1 MELYLILF
9 IAGVGA
15 FALLTIISIIY
26 GDNVSIKEDKRVA
39 QVKKQEKKKAEL
51 SEVEKKQKL
60 VQSLTQPVMDT
71 VFEHYKPRHTDLI
84 RRKLHVTG
92 WDLYFTPLSWIALRL
107 LAILVGIVFAW
118 FLSVKSTVA
127 AIVIGIVIA
136 KLPDLML
143 NNEYKNIREDL
154 IIHFPETIRIIS
166 GYLSVGLIMPKA
178 FEMTAK
184 SAKPRWKKILTEFA
198 IRSKTEGDL
207 EALDWIK
214 EEVDLMEA
222 REFFASVRLAI
233 EDGIPPIESFEKQ
246 ATIIQR
252 LLDDAILK
260 RIEKRKLLGTV
271 LQGPLL
277 LLILITFALPIIGTI
292 MDFF

>member
-9 IAGVGA
+9 IVGIGA
-15 FALLTIISIIY
+15 FALLTAISIIF
-26 GDNVSIKEDKRVA
+26 GDNVSVKEDKRVA
-39 QVKKQEKKKAEL
+39 QVKKQEKKQDVL

-60 VQSLTQPVMDT
+60 VQNITQPVIDT
-71 VFEHYKPRHTDLI
+71 VFEYYKPRHTDLI
-84 RRKLHVTG
+84 QRKLHVTG
-92 WDLYFTPLSWIALRL
+92 WDLYFTPLSWTALRIVMIV
-107 LAILVGIVFAW
+107 AGIVFAW
-118 FLSVKSTVA
+118 FLSVKSPIA
-127 AIVIGIVIA
+127 AVVIGIVIA
-136 KLPDLML
+136 KMPDLML

-166 GYLSVGLIMPKA
+166 GYLSVGLVMPKA

-184 SAKPRWKKILTEFA
+184 SAKPRWKKILIEFA
-198 IRSKTEGDL
+198 SRSKTEGDI

-233 EDGIPPIESFEKQ
+233 EDGIPPIESFDKQ

-252 LLDDAILK
+252 LLDDAIQK

-277 LLILITFALPIIGTI
+277 LLILITFALPIVGTI
-292 MDFF
+292 IDFF

>member
-9 IAGVGA
+9 IAGIAA
-15 FALLTIISIIY
+15 FALLTFISILF

-39 QVKKQEKKKAEL
+39 QIKKQEAKKDEL
-51 SEVEKKQKL
+51 SEIEKKQRL
-60 VQSLTQPVMDT
+60 VQNITQPVVNT
-71 VFEHYKPRHTDLI
+71 VFDNYKPKSI
-84 RRKLHVTG
+84 YVIQRKLHVTG
-92 WDLYFTPLSWIALRL
+92 WDTYFSPVSWLALRL
-107 LAILVGIVFAW
+107 IMIAAGVVLAW
-118 FLSVKSTVA
+118 FLSIKAGVA
-127 AIVIGIVIA
+127 ALVIGIVIA
-136 KLPDLML
+136 CLPEMML

-166 GYLSVGLIMPKA
+166 GYLSVGLILPKA

-184 SAKPRWKKILTEFA
+184 TAKPRWKKILTEFSS
-198 IRSKTEGDL
+198 RCKTDGDL
-207 EALDWIK
+207 EALTWIK

-246 ATIIQR
+246 AVIIQR
-252 LLDDAILK
+252 LLDDAIQK
-260 RIEKRKLLGTV
+260 RIEKRKLLGTI

-277 LLILITFALPIIGTI
+277 LLILVTFALPIVGTI